1 MVETEASS
9 RRAGTGLR
17 PQRQR
22 SARVESRKPPVGEQG
37 GGDRPAWGARAG
49 GSKTAAL
56 LPSDASLRSRQP
68 FLPSVLA
75 FLPTEVC
82 VYVRACTRHT
92 RACTHTHR
100 AVFPLTLS
108 FCNQNLHVLYLRWPQ
123 SSILITHVS
132 ANLSRGKILAS
143 RKSDKSFHKLR
154 VLGHAVYAWNTFR
167 GKEF

>member
-22 SARVESRKPPVGEQG
+22 SARVESRKPSVGEEG

-68 FLPSVLA
+68 FLHSVLA

-82 VYVRACTRHT
+82 V
-92 RACTHTHR
+92 
-100 AVFPLTLS
+100 
-108 FCNQNLHVLYLRWPQ
+108 
-123 SSILITHVS
+123 
-132 ANLSRGKILAS
+132 
-143 RKSDKSFHKLR
+143 
-154 VLGHAVYAWNTFR
+154 
-167 GKEF
+167 